1 MRVSLMTSPQ
11 CLARILLLV
20 DFAVSVVF
28 ADRMR
33 EETEIAML
41 QLHREDLCSDRWS
54 CLHCRPLL
62 DKINKW
68 EKEFGM
74 TPQLESA

>member
-1 MRVSLMTSPQ
+1 MDFVVPVEFVDGMRV
-11 CLARILLLV
+11 
-20 DFAVSVVF
+20 DG
-28 ADRMR
+28 MR
-33 EETEIAML
+33 EEIEIAKV
-41 QLHREDLCSDRWS
+41 QLHREDLCPDRWS